1 MCYIGTW
8 FCMLVA
14 VAQRWGWWIAIE
26 LSATKAIVLDS
37 SGMLA
42 ASSGGNSLITHSTN
56 AEGID
61 EPVEEVP
68 DSDFKEMKS
77 LQKAI
82 NNCMLV

>member
-1 MCYIGTW
+1 
-8 FCMLVA
+8 
-14 VAQRWGWWIAIE
+14 
-26 LSATKAIVLDS
+26 
-37 SGMLA
+37 MLA
-42 ASSGGNSLITHSTN
+42 ASSSGNSLITHSTN

-82 NNCMLV
+82 NNCMLSVKQYQILLWNE